1 MKKLILFCFI
11 TALFITFISPKPTQ
25 AASSKRVILDI
36 ARQHYTY
43 DTLKSTINQVHNHG
57 GDTIQ
62 LHFSD
67 NENYA
72 IESKYLKNQNKVLS
86 KTELRALI
94 HYANNKG
101 ITIIPDFDIPSHS
114 TYWMTHL
121 KDDVD
126 MSTDYDA
133 GTIDFYGN
141 QQADRLVD
149 RQIAEITSLF
159 KQSGFKQRLVL
170 GGDEVPGATSHQ
182 KDFVSFLDRHI
193 KYAER
198 KGFNVDIWNDSLTE
212 QGLSYFD
219 TKPQILYWK
228 PVTLT
233 KDQIQA
239 DGFTMI
245 NVDFNH
251 HAVILPRVVGHEA
264 EQKEYMLLHKLVD
277 QTGFAFWG
285 EWDEQLSQ
293 KELLYVIK
301 EILSGYYW
309 DE

>member
-1 MKKLILFCFI
+1 MFNDYFFFTIV
-11 TALFITFISPKPTQ
+11 PTKNSQ
-25 AASSKRVILDI
+25 AVSSKRVILDI

-43 DTLKSTINQVHNHG
+43 DTLKSTINQVYKQG

-86 KTELRALI
+86 KTELRDLI
-94 HYANNKG
+94 HYANEKD
-101 ITIIPDFDIPSHS
+101 IVIIPDFDIPSHS
-114 TYWMTHL
+114 KYWMTYL

-141 QQADRLVD
+141 TQVNRLVD

-159 KQSGFKQRLVL
+159 KQQGFKQRLVL
-170 GGDEVPGATSHQ
+170 GGDEVPGAAGHQ

-193 KYAER
+193 KYAEK

-212 QGLSYFD
+212 EGLSYFD
-219 TKPQILYWK
+219 TKPHVLYWK

-239 DGFTMI
+239 DGFNMI

-251 HAVILPRVVGHEA
+251 HVVTLPQVVGHEA
-264 EQKEYMLLHKLVD
+264 EQQNYILRYEAD
-277 QTGFAFWG
+277 DETGFAFWG

-293 KELLYVIK
+293 KELLYVIQ
-301 EILSGYYW
+301 EMLSGYYF